1 MSRSS
6 IDKNNKA
13 KDSIIKAIG
22 HYKDARSVITSSNET
37 KRADE
42 IVDLINRSI
51 SKLENAVGSIS
62 SVNTSISNA
71 LYAKAKAKEKE
82 KEKEGKS

>member
-13 KDSIIKAIG
+13 KDSISKAISN
-22 HYKDARSVITSSNET
+22 YKEARNIIAYSNET
-37 KRADE
+37 RRADE

-51 SKLENAVGSIS
+51 SKLEGAVGSIS